1 VKDTFMQE
9 RLLHFI
15 WQNKLFNTKE
25 LKTVKGNEVQ
35 ILDFGKYN
43 KDGGPDFWNAKVKID
58 EVILVGN
65 IELHIY
71 ASDWKRHKHQYDKK
85 YNNVIL
91 HVVYFND
98 DETLQLPTVQLN
110 GRIPVILL
118 EKYESMM
125 LSRQELICEQML
137 DVVDNF
143 TLENWKERL
152 VIERLERKSDEILES
167 LKEHNNDWEQTC
179 YQLLA
184 KYFGSHINKE
194 PFENITRLLDYK
206 IVLKHAND
214 NFQVEALLFGVAG
227 FLNKDFVEI
236 YPRELKAEYQFLKQ
250 KYRLSQLQEHQWQ
263 FLRMR
268 PVSFPT
274 IRLAWFAKVVQQMP
288 LLTKILKMKDE
299 DFFLD
304 DIEVSDY
311 WSQHYVFDKLSKL
324 KSKSIGD
331 DFKSIVKINVVA
343 PILYAY
349 GKCCGEEKYK
359 DKAFDVLYKTTAE
372 VNNKTKKYTNQIWQ
386 QNAAFDTQA
395 VIELNDSYCTRKR
408 CLECAIG
415 YKILR
420 NSNNE
425 LLANNC

>member
-1 VKDTFMQE
+1 M
-9 RLLHFI
+9 
-15 WQNKLFNTKE
+15 
-25 LKTVKGNEVQ
+25 
-35 ILDFGKYN
+35 
-43 KDGGPDFWNAKVKID
+43 
-58 EVILVGN
+58 
-65 IELHIY
+65 
-71 ASDWKRHKHQYDKK
+71 
-85 YNNVIL
+85 
-91 HVVYFND
+91 
-98 DETLQLPTVQLN
+98 
-110 GRIPVILL
+110 
-118 EKYESMM
+118 
-125 LSRQELICEQML
+125 
-137 DVVDNF
+137 
-143 TLENWKERL
+143 
-152 VIERLERKSDEILES
+152 
-167 LKEHNNDWEQTC
+167 
-179 YQLLA
+179 
-184 KYFGSHINKE
+184 
-194 PFENITRLLDYK
+194 
-206 IVLKHAND
+206 
-214 NFQVEALLFGVAG
+214 
-227 FLNKDFVEI
+227 

-250 KYRLSQLQEHQWQ
+250 NIGYHNCRNTSGSFCVCDRFHFQQSDWPGLQ
-263 FLRMR
+263 
-268 PVSFPT
+268 
-274 IRLAWFAKVVQQMP
+274 KVVQQMP

-299 DFFLD
+299 DFFLE

-395 VIELNDSYCTRKR
+395 VIELNDSYCTGKR

>member
-1 VKDTFMQE
+1 MQE

-25 LKTVKGNEVQ
+25 LKTVNGNEVQ
-35 ILDFGKYN
+35 IFDFGKYN

-58 EVILVGN
+58 DVILVGN

-71 ASDWKRHKHQYDKK
+71 ASDWKRHKHQHDKK

-98 DETLQLPTVQLN
+98 DETLQLPTIQLN

-125 LSRQELICEQML
+125 LSKQELICENLL
-137 DVVDNF
+137 DAVDSF

-152 VIERLERKSDEILES
+152 MIERLERKSDEILVS
-167 LKEHNNDWEQTC
+167 LKEYNNDWEQTC
-179 YQLLA
+179 YRLLA

-194 PFENITRLLDYK
+194 PFETITRLLDYK
-206 IVLKHAND
+206 IILKHAND
-214 NFQVEALLFGVAG
+214 IFQVEALLFGVAG

-250 KYRLSQLQEHQWQ
+250 KYKLSQLQEHQWQ

-288 LLTKILKMKDE
+288 LLTKILKTDNA

-304 DIEVSDY
+304 NMEVSDY

-331 DFKSIVKINVVA
+331 DFKSIIKINVAA
-343 PILYAY
+343 PVLYAY

-359 DKAFDVLYKTTAE
+359 DKAFEVLYQTNSE
-372 VNNKTKKYTNQIWQ
+372 ENFKTKKHTNQVWQ
-386 QNAAFDTQA
+386 KNTSFDSQA
-395 VIELNDSYCTRKR
+395 IIELNDNYCAGKR

-420 NSNNE
+420 SGNKE
-425 LLANNC
+425 HLVNNC